1 MIDLAT
7 EGRQSED
14 DVLFADGTFF
24 VESPSMV
31 DCLDGNRDSRSSVV
45 QNSVKCITLPQTK
58 RSKVALASLPPGE
71 TDLDDGLI
79 ECLKN
84 PSSRLSKGNIED
96 FNSSDDSI
104 LSMNISQCGD
114 K

>member
-24 VESPSMV
+24 VESPFMA

-58 RSKVALASLPPGE
+58 RFKVALASLPPGE
-71 TDLDDGLI
+71 TDLDEVGLI

-84 PSSRLSKGNIED
+84 PSSWLSKGNIED
-96 FNSSDDSI
+96 FNLSDDSI
-104 LSMNISQCGD
+104 LSMNIS
-114 K
+114 